1 MTLGLPTVPE
11 PPTGLM
17 EITASST
24 SESVE
29 LSWTPPVNDG
39 GLAVT
44 GYEIWWDQGV
54 LTWVCLNTNYTSGIT
69 ITLTTG
75 LSEDTIY

>member
-1 MTLGLPTVPE
+1 MSLPTVPD

-17 EITASST
+17 EITANST

-29 LSWTPPVNDG
+29 LSWTPPAYDG

-44 GYEIWWDQGV
+44 GYEIW
-54 LTWVCLNTNYTSGIT
+54 
-69 ITLTTG
+69 
-75 LSEDTIY
+75 

>member
-1 MTLGLPTVPE
+1 
-11 PPTGLM
+11 M

-29 LSWTPPVNDG
+29 LSWTPPAYDG

-54 LTWVCLNTNYTSGIT
+54 STWFCLNTNYTGGIT

-75 LSEDTIY
+75 LSANTTY

>member
-1 MTLGLPTVPE
+1 
-11 PPTGLM
+11 M

-44 GYEIWWDQGV
+44 GYEIWWDQGNSS
-54 LTWVCLNTNYTSGIT
+54 WAYLNTDYTGGTTMT
-69 ITLTTG
+69 IATG
-75 LSEDTIY
+75 LSGDTTY